1 MNLTEIF
8 VNKLKIDTKVVSIES
23 VFSEV
28 KVKKTQYAP
37 PYQRNYV
44 WDGEKATYFLESIL
58 IGTEIP
64 PLIFF
69 RSKGS
74 VEIID
79 GRQRYETILRFLN
92 GELRLS
98 KSGLKK
104 LDGLNID
111 KKTFGSLPDELKNDF
126 RETKLRV
133 IEFSFASRDGI
144 TQADED
150 SVKQEIFKR
159 YNSGITPLKE
169 IEIDKAIYFDDDLN
183 SFFKEKLKEQDFHD
197 QFNRLFKYEE
207 KKIDVS
213 LKKIRQLLVIHKI
226 PIKYY
231 SIAKQKITDKYYD
244 LLSARIDNE
253 EFGKIFESFK
263 KKMDLLDEVR
273 KVVDTEETPYNR
285 LISEVLF
292 WGFSILEDNGIDLP
306 EKDSIELAG
315 FATHI
320 VNNIGAFE
328 MDRSSFANQI
338 VQRYRVIADL
348 VADVYDINKDLYIET
363 DDQFKQKNRKLSQAK
378 EKGTTDFQELRINKP
393 EPSTYTIDDICLLME
408 RNRFLVRPPYQRE
421 EVINKR
427 KSSEIIE
434 SLLLGI
440 KLPPIFIY
448 KNNVGISEVIDGQQ
462 RILSILAYL
471 GREYMNEKGEKVKS
485 NKDGFALQL
494 KDSIL
499 TGLHGK
505 RYDQL
510 DEYMQEKITNFDLW
524 VIEIHQRNNPDFE
537 PLDLFIRLN
546 NKPYPI
552 KDDTFEM
559 WNSYIDRG
567 LIDTI
572 KVSYRNN
579 KDWFFMRR
587 SGNRME
593 NENNHTVL
601 SYFNYLEHYPEE
613 GSEKGPLDIY
623 RLFGRISFR
632 LRSKKE
638 ISKILEN
645 AGKKD
650 AFVEAV
656 SRFEFSFLHNLKILL
671 TDEKDDSDKTLS
683 KNLDEL
689 LGAENNKRTQQSFYV
704 LWYLLHGLDS
714 RCFKENR
721 MTIRQE
727 VRKLFASM
735 SSGEITI
742 EGFNE
747 KVANFRQ
754 QYENGLD
761 IKGLVA
767 SMSDVVD
774 VTSFEDKTTASDE
787 HCDFYVKRDNKMF
800 NRVQIIEIPT
810 FDREVY
816 YGVRINRLGFTK
828 GYIEAV
834 LQSSH
839 VFKEY
844 DFMGRNV
851 TVNGIRNIHFP
862 VIPMEHQRVFD
873 NVMLYTF
880 ARESLPRMF
889 FKNVLDRLVD
899 EEYYKEE
906 FSYQNVSLLEQVSKL
921 PDLREYQDAE
931 RDEEI
936 SKVYQAIIKG
946 DDGFLSELSAVTGV
960 AGSYDDKGQCN
971 EKNQ

>member
-1 MNLTEIF
+1 MNLKEIF
-8 VNKLKIDTKVVSIES
+8 ENKLKIETKVVSIES

-69 RSKGS
+69 RSKGG

-79 GRQRYETILRFLN
+79 GRQRYETILKFLN

-98 KSGLKK
+98 KAGLKK

-133 IEFSFASRDGI
+133 IEFSFASHDGI
-144 TQADED
+144 TKADED
-150 SVKQEIFKR
+150 CVKQEIFKR

-183 SFFKEKLKEQDFHD
+183 SFFKEKLQEEDFHE

-231 SIAKQKITDKYYD
+231 SIAKQNITDKYYD
-244 LLSARIDNE
+244 LLSARIDSE
-253 EFGKIFESFK
+253 EFDGLFESFK

-273 KVVDTEETPYNR
+273 KSVDSEETPYNR

-292 WGFSILEDNGIDLP
+292 WGFSILEDNGITLP
-306 EKDSIELAG
+306 NNDNIELAG
-315 FATHI
+315 FSLLI

-328 MDRSSFANQI
+328 MGRSSFANQI
-338 VQRYRVIADL
+338 VNRYKV
-348 VADVYDINKDLYIET
+348 VADFLSKKYNINKDLYIET
-363 DDQFKQKNRKLSQAK
+363 DDQFKQKNRKLSQTK
-378 EKGTTDFQELRINKP
+378 VKGTTNFQDLRINKP
-393 EPSTYTIDDICLLME
+393 EPSTYTIEDICLLMD

-448 KNNVGISEVIDGQQ
+448 KNNAGVSEVIDGQQ
-462 RILSILAYL
+462 RILSILAFL
-471 GREYMNEKGEKVKS
+471 GRDYMNEKGEKVKS

-494 KDSIL
+494 KDSIM
-499 TGLHGK
+499 TDLHG
-505 RYDQL
+505 RHFDQL
-510 DEYMQEKITNFDLW
+510 DEYQQDIITNFDLW
-524 VIEIHQRNNPDFE
+524 VIEIHEKNNPDFE

-559 WNSYIDRG
+559 WNSYLDRG

-572 KVSYRNN
+572 KASYSNN
-579 KDWFFMRR
+579 ANWFFMRR
-587 SGNRME
+587 TGNRME
-593 NENNHTVL
+593 NENNYTVL
-601 SYFNYLEHYPEE
+601 SFFNYLEMFNEE

-623 RLFGRISFR
+623 KLFGRISFR
-632 LRSKKE
+632 LRSKRE
-638 ISKILEN
+638 ISKILED
-645 AGKKD
+645 AEKKD
-650 AFVEAV
+650 YFVEAV
-656 SRFEFSFLHNLKILL
+656 NNFEFSFIANLKTLL
-671 TDEKDDSDKTLS
+671 TDDIDDSDKTLS

-689 LGAENNKRTQQSFYV
+689 LGVENNKRTQQSFYV
-704 LWYLLHGLDS
+704 LWYFLHDLDS

-721 MTIRQE
+721 KEIRSE
-727 VRKLFASM
+727 VRNLFNCM
-735 SSGEITI
+735 SEESNTI
-742 EGFNE
+742 DVFNE
-747 KVANFRQ
+747 KVEKFRG
-754 QYENGLD
+754 QYLSCEGYNNTMGHL
-761 IKGLVA
+761 G
-767 SMSDVVD
+767 DVLEIV
-774 VTSFEDKTTASDE
+774 SFDKDE
-787 HCDFYVKRDNKMF
+787 QSGDEKCDFYIMRDNKMVGRIHPVEIQPF
-800 NRVQIIEIPT
+800 SKDNFYGIRVNRQ
-810 FDREVY
+810 
-816 YGVRINRLGFTK
+816 GFAK
-828 GYIEAV
+828 GYIEALIRSRYV
-834 LQSSH
+834 YD
-839 VFKEY
+839 EY
-844 DFMGRNV
+844 DFSNRNV
-851 TVNGIRNIHFP
+851 SVNALRNIMLP
-862 VIPMEHQRVFD
+862 VIPLKQQKVFCKL
-873 NVMLYTF
+873 MKYTF
-880 ARESLPRMF
+880 TNNIIQSRF
-889 FKNVLDRLVD
+889 FENVLDKMVD
-899 EEYYKEE
+899 EVYHQDM
-906 FSYQNVSLLEQVSKL
+906 FRFQNVSILNKVEILEDIS
-921 PDLREYQDAE
+921 DMS
-931 RDEEI
+931 DEQRSEQI
-936 SKVYQAIIKG
+936 NQTYLAITKEKEG
-946 DDGFLSELSAVTGV
+946 LFSELSAATGLT
-960 AGSYDDKGQCN
+960 GSFFN
-971 EKNQ
+971 EKN

>member
-1 MNLTEIF
+1 MNLKELF
-8 VNKLKIDTKVVSIES
+8 ENKLKIETKVVSIES

-28 KVKKTQYAP
+28 KVKRTQYAP

-44 WDGEKATYFLESIL
+44 WDGEKATSFLESIL

-69 RSKGS
+69 RSKGG

-79 GRQRYETILRFLN
+79 GRQRYETILKFLN

-104 LDGLNID
+104 LDSLNID

-133 IEFSFASRDGI
+133 IEFSFASHDGI

-169 IEIDKAIYFDDDLN
+169 IEIDRAIYFDDDLN
-183 SFFKEKLKEQDFHD
+183 SFFKEKLQEEGFHD

-244 LLSARIDNE
+244 LLSARIDGE
-253 EFGKIFESFK
+253 EFEALFKSFK
-263 KKMDLLDEVR
+263 KKMDLLDEIRVS
-273 KVVDTEETPYNR
+273 VDTDETPYNR

-292 WGFSILEDNGIDLP
+292 WGFSIMENNGIALP
-306 EKDSIELAG
+306 QKDSIELDG
-315 FATHI
+315 FSTLI
-320 VNNIGAFE
+320 VNNIGTFE

-338 VQRYRVIADL
+338 VNRYRVVADYL
-348 VADVYDINKDLYIET
+348 EDVYDINKDLYIET
-363 DDQFKQKNRKLSQAK
+363 DDQFKQKNRELSQTKDK
-378 EKGTTDFQELRINKP
+378 ETNNFQELRINKP
-393 EPSTYTIDDICLLME
+393 EPSTYTIEDICLLME
-408 RNRFLVRPPYQRE
+408 RNRFLVRPAYQRE

-448 KNNVGISEVIDGQQ
+448 KNNAGVSEVIDGQQ
-462 RILSILAYL
+462 RILSILAYM
-471 GREYMNEKGEKVKS
+471 GREYMNERGEKVKS

-494 KDSIL
+494 KDCIL
-499 TGLHGK
+499 TDLHGK
-505 RYDQL
+505 HFDQL
-510 DEYMQEKITNFDLW
+510 DEYQQERITNFDLW
-524 VIEIHQRNNPDFE
+524 VIEIHKRNNPDFE

-559 WNSYIDRG
+559 WNSYLDRG
-567 LIDTI
+567 LIETI
-572 KVSYRNN
+572 KASYSNN
-579 KDWFFMRR
+579 AHWFFMRR
-587 SGNRME
+587 TGNRME
-593 NENNHTVL
+593 NENNYTVL
-601 SYFNYLEHYPEE
+601 SYFNYLESHPEE

-623 RLFGRISFR
+623 KLFERISFR
-632 LRSKKE
+632 LRSKRE

-645 AGKKD
+645 AEKKD
-650 AFVEAV
+650 SFVEAV
-656 SRFEFSFLHNLKILL
+656 NYLEFSFIANLKTLL
-671 TDEKDDSDKTLS
+671 IDDKDDNDKTLS

-689 LGAENNKRTQQSFYV
+689 LGVENNKRTQQSFYV
-704 LWYLLHGLDS
+704 LWYFLHGLDR
-714 RCFKENR
+714 RCFKEDR

-727 VRKLFASM
+727 VRELFNSM
-735 SSGEITI
+735 SKEGITVESFNKKVDNFRGRYKSCGEIETM
-742 EGFNE
+742 FARL
-747 KVANFRQ
+747 K
-754 QYENGLD
+754 
-761 IKGLVA
+761 
-767 SMSDVVD
+767 DVLCIF
-774 VTSFEDKTTASDE
+774 SFVPE
-787 HCDFYVKRDNKMF
+787 HVIGDPSCDFYVLRDNKMF
-800 NRVQIIEIPT
+800 RRVQI
-810 FDREVY
+810 
-816 YGVRINRLGFTK
+816 VRIPPMYRDDYIGIRIGRNGFTQ

-844 DFMGRNV
+844 DFMSRTISTNSL
-851 TVNGIRNIHFP
+851 RNIKLP
-862 VIPMEHQRVFD
+862 VLPLEKQSLFD
-873 NVMLYTF
+873 KVMVY
-880 ARESLPRMF
+880 AESMNKDVRMLF
-889 FKNVLDRLVD
+889 EGVLDRMVEEIYHQDVFILQDFTLFDTVAQLEDLSGLGED
-899 EEYYKEE
+899 E
-906 FSYQNVSLLEQVSKL
+906 
-921 PDLREYQDAE
+921 REIKMKMI
-931 RDEEI
+931 RDEI
-936 SKVYQAIIKG
+936 VHGRTDLLSSLSVASGITGTY
-946 DDGFLSELSAVTGV
+946 GFEK
-960 AGSYDDKGQCN
+960 DK
-971 EKNQ
+971 

>member
-1 MNLTEIF
+1 MNLKEIF
-8 VNKLKIDTKVVSIES
+8 ENKLKIETKVVSIES

-69 RSKGS
+69 RSKGG

-79 GRQRYETILRFLN
+79 GRQRYETILKFLN

-133 IEFSFASRDGI
+133 IEFSFASHDGI
-144 TQADED
+144 TKADED

-183 SFFKEKLKEQDFHD
+183 SYFKEKLQEEDFHD

-213 LKKIRQLLVIHKI
+213 LKKIRQLLVIDQI

-244 LLSARIDNE
+244 LLSARISNDQ
-253 EFGKIFESFK
+253 FEKLFVSFK
-263 KKMDLLDEVR
+263 KKLDLLDEVR
-273 KVVDTEETPYNR
+273 KAVDTDEHPYNR

-292 WGFSILEDNGIDLP
+292 WGFSILERNDIALP
-306 EKDSIELAG
+306 EEDSIELAG
-315 FATHI
+315 FSTTI

-338 VQRYRVIADL
+338 VNRYRVVADFL
-348 VADVYDINKDLYIET
+348 SDVYDINKDLYIET
-363 DDQFKQKNRKLSQAK
+363 DDQFKQKNRELSQVK
-378 EKGTTDFQELRINKP
+378 EKGTTNFQELRINKP
-393 EPSTYTIDDICLLME
+393 EPSTYTIEDICLQMD

-440 KLPPIFIY
+440 KLPPIFIF
-448 KNNVGISEVIDGQQ
+448 KNKEGVSEVIDGQQ
-462 RILSILAYL
+462 RILSILAFL
-471 GREYMNEKGEKVKS
+471 GRDYMNEKGEKVKS

-499 TGLHGK
+499 TDLHGK
-505 RYDQL
+505 RFGQL
-510 DEYMQEKITNFDLW
+510 DEYQQDIITNFDLW
-524 VIEIHQRNNPDFE
+524 VIEIHERNNPDFE

-559 WNSYIDRG
+559 WNSYLDRG
-567 LIDTI
+567 LIETI
-572 KVSYRNN
+572 KSSYGNN
-579 KDWFFMRR
+579 ANWFFMRR
-587 SGNRME
+587 TGNRME
-593 NENNHTVL
+593 NENNYTVL
-601 SYFNYLEHYPEE
+601 SYFKYLEMHPEE

-623 RLFGRISFR
+623 KLFGRISFR
-632 LRSKKE
+632 LRSKRE
-638 ISKILEN
+638 ISKILED

-656 SRFEFSFLHNLKILL
+656 NQFEFKFISNLRTLL
-671 TDEKDDSDKTLS
+671 SDEKDDNEKTLS

-689 LGAENNKRTQQSFYV
+689 LGVENNKRTQQSFYV
-704 LWYLLHGLDS
+704 LWYFLHGLDN
-714 RCFKENR
+714 RCFMESR

-727 VRKLFASM
+727 VRDLFNSM
-735 SSGEITI
+735 SEEGITV
-742 EGFNE
+742 ESFNE
-747 KVANFRQ
+747 KVEKFRDK
-754 QYENGLD
+754 YKSCGEPETLFTRMG
-761 IKGLVA
+761 
-767 SMSDVVD
+767 DVIEII
-774 VTSFEDKTTASDE
+774 SFDNETASDSVN
-787 HCDFYVKRDNKMF
+787 CDYYLMRDNKTF
-800 NRVQIIEIPT
+800 NRIQLMEIQPMYL
-810 FDREVY
+810 DAY
-816 YGVRINRLGFTK
+816 YGIRIKRAGFTK
-828 GYIEAV
+828 GYIAAV
-834 LQSSH
+834 LESSF
-839 VFKEY
+839 VYKEY
-844 DFMGRNV
+844 DFSNRNL
-851 TVNGIRNIHFP
+851 TTNGIKGVKIP
-862 VIPMEHQRVFD
+862 VLPLSEQQVFD
-873 NVMLYTF
+873 KVLAYTF
-880 ARESLPRMF
+880 TTDKIQRKFFENLIDRM
-889 FKNVLDRLVD
+889 V
-899 EEYYKEE
+899 EEVFHQDLFRYH
-906 FSYQNVSLLEQVSKL
+906 NVSLFEQVKKL
-921 PDLREYQDAE
+921 DDLNGMEPQKRYE
-931 RDEEI
+931 RI
-936 SKVYQAIIKG
+936 KRVYQTIINDKEG
-946 DDGFLSELSAVTGV
+946 LFAELSEATGVTGSL
-960 AGSYDDKGQCN
+960 SY

>member
-1 MNLTEIF
+1 MNLKEIF
-8 VNKLKIDTKVVSIES
+8 ENKLKIDTKVVSIES

-69 RSKGS
+69 RSKGG

-79 GRQRYETILRFLN
+79 GRQRYETILKFLN

-111 KKTFGSLPDELKNDF
+111 KKTFGSLPEELKNDF

-133 IEFSFASRDGI
+133 IEFSFASHDGI
-144 TQADED
+144 TKADED

-183 SFFKEKLKEQDFHD
+183 SFFKEKLQKEDFHD

-244 LLSARIDNE
+244 LLSARIDSE
-253 EFGKIFESFK
+253 EFDGLFESFK
-263 KKMDLLDEVR
+263 QKMDLLDEVR
-273 KVVDTEETPYNR
+273 KVVDTDETPYNR

-292 WGFSILEDNGIDLP
+292 WGFSILEDNDIALP

-315 FATHI
+315 FSTLI

-338 VQRYRVIADL
+338 VNRYRV
-348 VADVYDINKDLYIET
+348 VADFLAEIYDINKDLYIET
-363 DDQFKQKNRKLSQAK
+363 DEQFKQKNRELNQTK
-378 EKGTTDFQELRINKP
+378 EKGTTNFQELRINKP
-393 EPSTYTIDDICLLME
+393 EPSTYTIEDICLLMD
-408 RNRFLVRPPYQRE
+408 RNRFLVRPAYQRE

-448 KNNVGISEVIDGQQ
+448 KNNAGVSEVIDGQQ
-462 RILSILAYL
+462 RILSILAFL
-471 GREYMNEKGEKVKS
+471 GRDYMNEKGEKVKS

-499 TGLHGK
+499 TDLHG
-505 RYDQL
+505 RHFDQL
-510 DEYMQEKITNFDLW
+510 DEYQQDIITNFDLW
-524 VIEIHQRNNPDFE
+524 VIEIHQKNNPDFE

-559 WNSYIDRG
+559 WNSYLDRG

-572 KVSYRNN
+572 KASYGNN
-579 KDWFFMRR
+579 ANWFFMRR
-587 SGNRME
+587 TGNRME
-593 NENNHTVL
+593 NENNYTVL
-601 SYFNYLEHYPEE
+601 SYFKYLEMHPEE

-623 RLFGRISFR
+623 KLFGRISFR
-632 LRSKKE
+632 LRSKHE
-638 ISKILEN
+638 ISKILED
-645 AGKKD
+645 ARKKN

-656 SRFEFSFLHNLKILL
+656 NIFEFMFISNLRMLL
-671 TDEKDDSDKTLS
+671 ADDKDDNDRTLS

-689 LGAENNKRTQQSFYV
+689 LGVENNKRTQQSFYV
-704 LWYLLHGLDS
+704 LWYFLHGLDS
-714 RCFKENR
+714 SCFKTSR
-721 MTIRQE
+721 MTMRQE
-727 VRKLFASM
+727 VRGLFESM
-735 SSGEITI
+735 SEEDITI
-742 EGFNE
+742 ESFNE
-747 KVANFRQ
+747 KVNAFRK
-754 QYENGLD
+754 QYEKKDESEVLFARMG
-761 IKGLVA
+761 
-767 SMSDVVD
+767 D
-774 VTSFEDKTTASDE
+774 VTEVIAFDGENSGELEDV
-787 HCDFYVKRDNKMF
+787 DFYLMRDNKLF
-800 NRVQIIEIPT
+800 NRIQIVDIQPMYQ
-810 FDREVY
+810 DDY
-816 YGVRINRLGFTK
+816 YGIHIKREGFTK
-828 GYIEAV
+828 GFIASI
-834 LQSSH
+834 LQSSL

-844 DFMGRNV
+844 DFCSRNLTAGGLKGV
-851 TVNGIRNIHFP
+851 KLP
-862 VIPMEHQRVFD
+862 VLPLEEQQVFD
-873 NVMLYTF
+873 KVLEYTF
-880 ARESLPRMF
+880 TTDKIQRKF
-889 FKNVLDRLVD
+889 FENLLDRMV
-899 EEYYKEE
+899 EEIVHQDLFRYH
-906 FSYQNVSLLEQVSKL
+906 NVSLFEQVKRL
-921 PDLREYQDAE
+921 DDLRSMDAQQRHE
-931 RDEEI
+931 QIKR
-936 SKVYQAIIKG
+936 VYQTVITDKEGLFA
-946 DDGFLSELSAVTGV
+946 ELSAATGIT
-960 AGSYDDKGQCN
+960 GSMDY
-971 EKNQ
+971 EKNL